1 MAAPAF
7 AASMALAAI
16 WAGLRGTCGLRSC
29 VPPDPVTAQVMK
41 TSWFMVSGMTFLLL
55 SGLLDGLS
63 VGSPYTA

>member
-1 MAAPAF
+1 
-7 AASMALAAI
+7 
-16 WAGLRGTCGLRSC
+16 